1 MRMVI
6 DPRCG
11 RKTKHDHA
19 EILTYLAAGYLAGR
33 DSVRRCLQWCRNHID
48 FLRQHLELKNGIAS
62 PATVSR
68 ILGNID
74 EEIFCLAFIEWVT
87 GILNTKGINIAI
99 DGKAL
104 RGSTEKIRN
113 RKTPY
118 ILNVIDTATALV
130 IAQLPIAEK
139 ENEITAIPKL
149 LKLLN
154 IQESLVTIDAVGTV
168 QSVIDTINEKE
179 ADYLLTVKKGNP
191 LTYQET
197 KEMFAEL
204 GKENE
209 RITAHPGQT
218 VTYEK
223 QMDSYDVFKT
233 IEKNRSRMEY
243 RTMQICHN
251 TDLITL
257 CKKQK
262 EIKTAGWL
270 EQIRIPMEKDKDG
283 KDKDGKDITP
293 AYEDFIKNGT
303 VRRPRITTGDDLTD
317 DIHQVGLI
325 SSREMSAQ
333 ETLKIKRNHWK
344 IENSLHYVL
353 DGLFREDRS
362 SAGKSKNN
370 LAVIRKIAYNLLRIA
385 ILREKTESGPT
396 EMRDQF
402 NDDLTLIE
410 KYAFRG
416 IAHL

>member
-48 FLRQHLELKNGIAS
+48 FLRQHLELENGIAS

-74 EEIFCLAFIEWVT
+74 EEIFCLAFIEWMT

-209 RITAHPGQT
+209 WITAHPGQT

-270 EQIRIPMEKDKDG
+270 EQIRIPMEKDKDW
-283 KDKDGKDITP
+283 KDITP

-353 DGLFREDRS
+353 DDLFREDRS
-362 SAGKSKNN
+362 SARKSKNN

>member
-33 DSVRRCLQWCRNHID
+33 DSVRRCLKWCRNHID

-68 ILGNID
+68 ILGSID
-74 EEIFCLAFIEWVT
+74 EEIFCLAFIEWMT

-118 ILNVIDTATALV
+118 ILNAIDTATALV
-130 IAQLPIAEK
+130 TAQLPIAEK

-154 IQESLVTIDAVGTV
+154 IQESLVTTDAVVTV

-233 IEKNRSRMEY
+233 TEKNRSRMEY

-283 KDKDGKDITP
+283 KDITP

-303 VRRPRITTGDDLTD
+303 ARRPRITTGDDLTD

-353 DGLFREDRS
+353 DDLFREDRS
-362 SAGKSKNN
+362 SARKSKNN

-410 KYAFRG
+410 KYVFRG

>member
-74 EEIFCLAFIEWVT
+74 EEIFCLAFIEWMT

-118 ILNVIDTATALV
+118 ILNAIDTATALV

-154 IQESLVTIDAVGTV
+154 IQESLVTIDAIGTV

-204 GKENE
+204 GKENK
-209 RITAHPGQT
+209 RITAHPDQT

-251 TDLITL
+251 TDLITI

-262 EIKTAGWL
+262 EIKTVGWL

-283 KDKDGKDITP
+283 NDITP

-303 VRRPRITTGDDLTD
+303 VRRPRITTGDELTD

-362 SAGKSKNN
+362 SARKSKNN

>member
-11 RKTKHDHA
+11 RKTKHDYA

-74 EEIFCLAFIEWVT
+74 EEIFCLAFIEWMT

-223 QMDSYDVFKT
+223 QMDSYDVFET

-262 EIKTAGWL
+262 EIKTVGWL
-270 EQIRIPMEKDKDG
+270 EQIRIPME

-303 VRRPRITTGDDLTD
+303 VRRPRITTGDALTD

-353 DGLFREDRS
+353 DDLFREDRS
-362 SAGKSKNN
+362 SARKSKNN

>member
-1 MRMVI
+1 MVI

-33 DSVRRCLQWCRNHID
+33 DSVRRCLQWCKNHID

-74 EEIFCLAFIEWVT
+74 EETFCLAFIEWMT
-87 GILNTKGINIAI
+87 GMLNTKGINIAI

-209 RITAHPGQT
+209 RITAHPDQT

-262 EIKTAGWL
+262 EIKTVGWL
-270 EQIRIPMEKDKDG
+270 EQIRIPME

-353 DGLFREDRS
+353 DDLFREDRS
-362 SAGKSKNN
+362 SARKSKNN

>member
-33 DSVRRCLQWCRNHID
+33 DSVRRCLQWCKNHID

-74 EEIFCLAFIEWVT
+74 EETFCLAFIEWMT
-87 GILNTKGINIAI
+87 GMLNTKGINIAI

-168 QSVIDTINEKE
+168 QSVIDTVNEKE

-209 RITAHPGQT
+209 RITAHPDQT

-262 EIKTAGWL
+262 EIKTVGWL
-270 EQIRIPMEKDKDG
+270 EQIRIPME

-353 DGLFREDRS
+353 DDLFREDRS
-362 SAGKSKNN
+362 SARKSKNN

>member
-74 EEIFCLAFIEWVT
+74 EEIFCLAFIEWMT

-118 ILNVIDTATALV
+118 ILNAIDTATALV

-154 IQESLVTIDAVGTV
+154 IQESLVTIDAIGTV

-204 GKENE
+204 GKENK
-209 RITAHPGQT
+209 RITAHPDQT

-251 TDLITL
+251 TDLITI

-262 EIKTAGWL
+262 EIKTVGWL
-270 EQIRIPMEKDKDG
+270 EQIRIPME

-362 SAGKSKNN
+362 SARKSKNN

>member
-33 DSVRRCLQWCRNHID
+33 DSVRRCLQWCKNHID

-74 EEIFCLAFIEWVT
+74 EETFCLAFIEWMT
-87 GILNTKGINIAI
+87 GMLNTKGINIAI

-209 RITAHPGQT
+209 RITAHPDQT

-223 QMDSYDVFKT
+223 QMDSYDIFKT

-262 EIKTAGWL
+262 EIKTVGWL
-270 EQIRIPMEKDKDG
+270 EQIRIPME

-353 DGLFREDRS
+353 DDLFREDRS
-362 SAGKSKNN
+362 SARKSKNN

>member
-19 EILTYLAAGYLAGR
+19 EILTYLAVGYLAGR
-33 DSVRRCLQWCRNHID
+33 DSVRRCLQWCKNHID

-74 EEIFCLAFIEWVT
+74 EETFCLAFIEWMT
-87 GILNTKGINIAI
+87 GMLNTKGINIAI

-209 RITAHPGQT
+209 RITAHPDQT

-262 EIKTAGWL
+262 EIKTVGWL
-270 EQIRIPMEKDKDG
+270 EQIRIPME

-353 DGLFREDRS
+353 DDLFREDRS
-362 SAGKSKNN
+362 SARKSKNN

>member
-33 DSVRRCLQWCRNHID
+33 DSVRRCLQWCKNHID

-74 EEIFCLAFIEWVT
+74 EEIFCLAFIEWMT

-154 IQESLVTIDAVGTV
+154 IQESLVTIDAIGTV

-262 EIKTAGWL
+262 EIKTVGWL
-270 EQIRIPMEKDKDG
+270 EQVRIPMEKDKDG
-283 KDKDGKDITP
+283 KDITP
-293 AYEDFIKNGT
+293 DYEDFIKNGT

-362 SAGKSKNN
+362 SARKSKNN

>member
-33 DSVRRCLQWCRNHID
+33 DSVRRCLQWCKNHID

-74 EEIFCLAFIEWVT
+74 EETFCLAFIEWMT
-87 GILNTKGINIAI
+87 GMLNTKGINIAI

-209 RITAHPGQT
+209 RITAHPDQT
-218 VTYEK
+218 VTYDK

-262 EIKTAGWL
+262 EIKTVGWL
-270 EQIRIPMEKDKDG
+270 EQIRIPME

-353 DGLFREDRS
+353 DDLFREDRS
-362 SAGKSKNN
+362 SARKSKNN

>member
-33 DSVRRCLQWCRNHID
+33 DSVRRCLQWCKNHID

-74 EEIFCLAFIEWVT
+74 EEIFCLAFIEWMT

-262 EIKTAGWL
+262 EIKTVGWL
-270 EQIRIPMEKDKDG
+270 EQIRIPME

-353 DGLFREDRS
+353 DDLFREDRS
-362 SAGKSKNN
+362 SARKSKNN

-410 KYAFRG
+410 KYVFRG

>member
-19 EILTYLAAGYLAGR
+19 EILAYLAAGYLAGR

-48 FLRQHLELKNGIAS
+48 FLRQHLELKNGIAL

-74 EEIFCLAFIEWVT
+74 EEIFCLAFIEWMT

-130 IAQLPIAEK
+130 TAQLPIAEK

-218 VTYEK
+218 MTYEK

-233 IEKNRSRMEY
+233 TEKNRSRMEY

-262 EIKTAGWL
+262 EIKTVGWL
-270 EQIRIPMEKDKDG
+270 EQVRIPME

-303 VRRPRITTGDDLTD
+303 VRRPRITAGDALTD

-333 ETLKIKRNHWK
+333 ETLKIKRDHWK

-362 SAGKSKNN
+362 SARKSKNN

>member
-33 DSVRRCLQWCRNHID
+33 DSVRRCLQWCKNHID

-74 EEIFCLAFIEWVT
+74 EETFCLAFIEWMT
-87 GILNTKGINIAI
+87 GMLNTKGINIAI

-209 RITAHPGQT
+209 RITAHPDQT

-262 EIKTAGWL
+262 EIKTVGWL
-270 EQIRIPMEKDKDG
+270 EQIRIPME

-353 DGLFREDRS
+353 DDLFREDRS
-362 SAGKSKNN
+362 SARKSKNN

-402 NDDLTLIE
+402 NDNLTLIE

>member
-33 DSVRRCLQWCRNHID
+33 DSVRRCLQWCKNHID

-74 EEIFCLAFIEWVT
+74 EETFCLAFIEWMT

-209 RITAHPGQT
+209 RITAHPDQT

-262 EIKTAGWL
+262 EIKTVGWL
-270 EQIRIPMEKDKDG
+270 EQIRIPME

-353 DGLFREDRS
+353 DDLFREDRS
-362 SAGKSKNN
+362 SARKSKNN

-416 IAHL
+416 IEHL

>member
-33 DSVRRCLQWCRNHID
+33 DSVRRCLQWCKNHID

-74 EEIFCLAFIEWVT
+74 EEIFCLAFIEWMT
-87 GILNTKGINIAI
+87 GMLNTKGINIAI

-168 QSVIDTINEKE
+168 QSVIDAINEKE

-209 RITAHPGQT
+209 RITAHPDQT

-262 EIKTAGWL
+262 EIKTVGWL
-270 EQIRIPMEKDKDG
+270 EQIRIPME

-353 DGLFREDRS
+353 DDLFREDRS
-362 SAGKSKNN
+362 SARKSKNN

>member
-48 FLRQHLELKNGIAS
+48 FLRQHLELENGIAS

-74 EEIFCLAFIEWVT
+74 EEIFCLAFIEWMT

-209 RITAHPGQT
+209 RITAHPDQT

-251 TDLITL
+251 MDLITL

-262 EIKTAGWL
+262 EIKTVGWL
-270 EQIRIPMEKDKDG
+270 EQIRIPME

-353 DGLFREDRS
+353 DDLFREDRS
-362 SAGKSKNN
+362 SARKSKNN

>member
-11 RKTKHDHA
+11 RKAKHDHA

-74 EEIFCLAFIEWVT
+74 EEIFCLAFIEWMT

-262 EIKTAGWL
+262 EIKTVGWL
-270 EQIRIPMEKDKDG
+270 EQVRIPME

-362 SAGKSKNN
+362 SARKSKNN

-416 IAHL
+416 IGHL

>member
-74 EEIFCLAFIEWVT
+74 EEIFCLAFIEWMT
-87 GILNTKGINIAI
+87 GILNTRGINIAI

-262 EIKTAGWL
+262 EIKTVGWL
-270 EQIRIPMEKDKDG
+270 EQVRIPME

-353 DGLFREDRS
+353 DDLFREDRS
-362 SAGKSKNN
+362 SARKSKNN

>member
-33 DSVRRCLQWCRNHID
+33 DSVRRCLQWCKNHID

-74 EEIFCLAFIEWVT
+74 EETFCLAFIEWMT

-209 RITAHPGQT
+209 RITAHPDQT
-218 VTYEK
+218 VTYDK

-251 TDLITL
+251 MDLITL

-262 EIKTAGWL
+262 EIKTVGWL
-270 EQIRIPMEKDKDG
+270 EQIRIPME

-353 DGLFREDRS
+353 DDLFREDRS
-362 SAGKSKNN
+362 SARKSKNN

>member
-33 DSVRRCLQWCRNHID
+33 DSVRRCLQWCKNHID

-74 EEIFCLAFIEWVT
+74 EEIFCLAFIEWMT
-87 GILNTKGINIAI
+87 GMLNTKGINIAI

-209 RITAHPGQT
+209 RITAHPDQT

-262 EIKTAGWL
+262 EIKTVGWL
-270 EQIRIPMEKDKDG
+270 EQIRIPME

-353 DGLFREDRS
+353 DDLFREDRS
-362 SAGKSKNN
+362 SARKSKNN

-410 KYAFRG
+410 KYVFRG

>member
-1 MRMVI
+1 M
-6 DPRCG
+6 
-11 RKTKHDHA
+11 
-19 EILTYLAAGYLAGR
+19 
-33 DSVRRCLQWCRNHID
+33 
-48 FLRQHLELKNGIAS
+48 
-62 PATVSR
+62 
-68 ILGNID
+68 
-74 EEIFCLAFIEWVT
+74 T

-270 EQIRIPMEKDKDG
+270 EQIRIPMEKDKD
-283 KDKDGKDITP
+283 
-293 AYEDFIKNGT
+293 
-303 VRRPRITTGDDLTD
+303 
-317 DIHQVGLI
+317 
-325 SSREMSAQ
+325 
-333 ETLKIKRNHWK
+333 W
-344 IENSLHYVL
+344 
-353 DGLFREDRS
+353 
-362 SAGKSKNN
+362 
-370 LAVIRKIAYNLLRIA
+370 
-385 ILREKTESGPT
+385 
-396 EMRDQF
+396 
-402 NDDLTLIE
+402 
-410 KYAFRG
+410 
-416 IAHL
+416 

>member
-74 EEIFCLAFIEWVT
+74 EEIFCLAFIEWMT

-154 IQESLVTIDAVGTV
+154 IQESLVTIDAIGTV
-168 QSVIDTINEKE
+168 QSVIDTLNEKE

-204 GKENE
+204 RKENE

-262 EIKTAGWL
+262 EIKTVGWL
-270 EQIRIPMEKDKDG
+270 EQVRIPME

-362 SAGKSKNN
+362 SARKSKNN